1 MRVVVVGLGVQGK
14 KRCRVAGDDLVC
26 TVDPINPEADYKS
39 LFEIPL
45 EKFDAA
51 LLCVPDNPKMDL
63 IDYLVTNKKSV
74 LVEKPLYVKNSSDL
88 LALEKKAKANS
99 VQVYTAYNHRF
110 EPHFMEMAS
119 LINSGKLGKVYSC
132 RMFYGNGTASLV
144 RASDWRD
151 EGAGVLPDLGSH
163 LLDTLY
169 FWFGDQFGKFR
180 VISSNC
186 FENAAPDHVVLGS
199 FDDPMRVELEM
210 TLLMWRNSFTCDVM
224 AERGTAHIDSLCKW
238 GPSTFTERW
247 RVFPSGVPDEKRFVL
262 KQADPT
268 WHLEYEFFKDLIETG
283 AICNLDRDI
292 WLNSTLSNLCNE
304 IISGRK
310 NEKQ

>member
-1 MRVVVVGLGVQGK
+1 MRVVVVGAWCSRE
-14 KRCRVAGDDLVC
+14 KRCRVAGDDFVC

-39 LFEIPL
+39 LFEVPL

-74 LVEKPLYVKNSSDL
+74 LVEKPLYVKNSRDL

-99 VQVYTAYNHRF
+99 VQVYMAYNHRF

-119 LINSGKLGKVYSC
+119 LIKSGKLGKIYSC
-132 RMFYGNGTASLV
+132 RMFYGNGTAGLV

-180 VISSNC
+180 VISSNS

-199 FDDPMRVELEM
+199 FDDPMR
-210 TLLMWRNSFTCDVM
+210 
-224 AERGTAHIDSLCKW
+224 
-238 GPSTFTERW
+238 
-247 RVFPSGVPDEKRFVL
+247 
-262 KQADPT
+262 
-268 WHLEYEFFKDLIETG
+268 
-283 AICNLDRDI
+283 
-292 WLNSTLSNLCNE
+292 
-304 IISGRK
+304 
-310 NEKQ
+310 